1 MSTIQTKR
9 KKSGGNANV
18 TLVAAEPYYNL
29 ADKTLYLGDA
39 NGTNTFEG
47 KKHIAELS
55 VSSDTARQLK
65 LAIGEAKGNEVI
77 LKVAHTNSDHPEGVE
92 VSGKTITLY
101 VDSYTKNEIENLNTT
116 IAGQVDTKI
125 TNATTLH
132 LTANEGGT
140 SNVRV
145 GTDTDNSFDVALAHT
160 MSTEASEGVFWNDS
174 DNKLYIIISAYTKL
188 EVDEKVAT
196 LSEDITTVSN
206 DLRDNYYA
214 KTDTYSKTETNNL
227 VSTATRLH
235 VTGSYRAA
243 QVQIGNNDDNSY
255 GLYVNDEGIESDGE
269 LHNGW
274 TVNKGSITLNLKP
287 YYTKNEVD
295 GMINE
300 GIAGKMSVENGVLKF
315 SNS

>member
-1 MSTIQTKR
+1 M
-9 KKSGGNANV
+9 
-18 TLVAAEPYYNL
+18 

-39 NGTNTFEG
+39 DGNNTFDG

-65 LAIGEAKGNEVI
+65 LAIGEAKGNEII
-77 LKVAHTNSDHPEGVE
+77 LKVAHTNSDHPEEGVE

-101 VDSYTKNEIENLNTT
+101 VDSYTKKEIQDINDN
-116 IAGQVDTKI
+116 ISDAVDGKI

-132 LTANEGGT
+132 LTTNEDRT
-140 SNVRV
+140 TNFRV
-145 GTDTDNSFDVALAHT
+145 GTNTDNSFDVALSHT
-160 MSTEASEGVFWNDS
+160 MSTESPEGVLWSDS

-188 EVDEKVAT
+188 EIDERVAN
-196 LSEDITTVSN
+196 LSDSITEVSTKLST
-206 DLRDNYYA
+206 DYYT
-214 KTDTYSKTETNNL
+214 KEETYDATGTYNL